1 MVQEVKAQGKRVLC
15 RTENYADC
23 HSGFSSLLRSKK
35 LLHVLGQL
43 AGEEMILFK
52 EKINYKLAGSGGF
65 SQHIDA
71 VAYTHVK
78 DIKHLTIL
86 VAVDSTDMSNGGL
99 EVVDGS
105 HEMDIPINE
114 VDHYI
119 QESWVK
125 HQKWTPAELES
136 GECAVHDV
144 AASCVLLP

>member
-1 MVQEVKAQGKRVLC
+1 VLC

-35 LLHVLGQL
+35 LLHILGQL

-65 SQHIDA
+65 SPHIDA

-86 VAVDSTDMSNGGL
+86 VAVDSTNMSNGGL
-99 EVVDGS
+99 EVVNGS

-114 VDHYI
+114 ADHCI

-136 GECAVHDV
+136 GECTVHDA